1 MTAAPGRAGEV
12 SAAAKGLEGQGERTL
27 SWQLLVAAAL
37 PSVVDETIEKPFTS
51 LVGCK

>member
-1 MTAAPGRAGEV
+1 MTAAPGKAGEV

-37 PSVVDETIEKPFTS
+37 PSDDETIEKPFTS

>member
-12 SAAAKGLEGQGERTL
+12 SAAAKGLEGQGERTP
-27 SWQLLVAAAL
+27 WQLLVAAAL
-37 PSVVDETIEKPFTS
+37 PSVGDETIEKPFTS